1 MLLKLKKEAFALTVI
16 GVSISFVFAILLLL
30 DGFQMHFIRYLKEFD
45 WMVQNREFNIFIF
58 FVMTGMGILFII
70 KPNKATAIISL
81 ICAIFAFNVLI
92 FIAAILTLRTI
103 SELNQ
108 KAKIAEEEWL
118 NQEGMENYGIIGDEP
133 NLIPSPAKREVPA
146 KRKAPTHVEFT
157 SAEQTKIAL
166 GIAFASTYLALF
178 ALLFYLLIHNTW
190 VEPGD
195 ESAAWLE
202 IYLVFFLIILLFYSA
217 TIVINIVVSAIA
229 LNKKTYSSTKLMR
242 VFGFISLTF
251 INSFAAI
258 SALRRYY

>member
-1 MLLKLKKEAFALTVI
+1 MLLKLKKEAFVLAVI
-16 GVSISFVFAILLLL
+16 GISISFVFAILLLI
-30 DGFQMHFIRYLKEFD
+30 DGFQMHFIRYLKAFD

-58 FVMTGMGILFII
+58 FVMTGIGILFII

-92 FIAAILTLRTI
+92 FITAILTLRII

-108 KAKIAEEEWL
+108 KAKIAKQERL
-118 NQEGMENYGIIGDEP
+118 NQERVEKYGIIDDEP
-133 NLIPSPAKREVPA
+133 NIIPAPV

-178 ALLFYLLIHNTW
+178 ALLFYFLIYNTR

-202 IYLVFFLIILLFYSA
+202 IYIVFFLIILLFYSA